1 MTFSLTDA
9 ENANTD
15 PTKITDPSTDPTDDH
30 SSEAV
35 DNQPVRGGTEGGE
48 DRRNLRVKD
57 SVDCDGDSA
66 ASSPE
71 DPEESAPRDFSAMS
85 TDDSDQDLHAPLPQ
99 TAFSAAS
106 SENVDKW
113 PGSNLLL

>member
-15 PTKITDPSTDPTDDH
+15 PTETTDPSTNATDDRAG
-30 SSEAV
+30 EAI
-35 DNQPVRGGTEGGE
+35 DNQPARGSTKGEE
-48 DRRNLRVKD
+48 DRGRLRVKD

-71 DPEESAPRDFSAMS
+71 DPEESAPGDFSAMS
-85 TDDSDQDLHAPLPQ
+85 TDESDQDLHAPLPQ
-99 TAFSAAS
+99 TTDAAS
-106 SENVDKW
+106 SSENADK
-113 PGSNLLL
+113 